1 MALILFLGLS
11 LLLQGA
17 LGEIICDD
25 LPGGKCSFSI
35 ASSGKRC
42 VLENYVRYNG
52 KLEYECKTSEIDVK
66 NMKEWIESDECTNA
80 CGVDRMSVGISSD
93 SLINQ
98 RFLAKICSSSC
109 YENCPN
115 IVDLYHNLAIGE
127 GVFLS
132 NLCDVQ
138 RTMPRR
144 AMSQLLS
151 SGAASGPISAAN
163 DHVTP
168 VAEAPTAVAEA
179 PCSNT

>member
-1 MALILFLGLS
+1 MALILFLGLC
-11 LLLQGA
+11 LLLQVA
-17 LGEIICDD
+17 TGEIMCDE
-25 LPGGKCSFSI
+25 LAGAKCSFSI

-42 VLENYVRYNG
+42 VLENYVRNNG
-52 KLEYECKTSEIDVK
+52 NVEYQCKTSEIHVK

-93 SLINQ
+93 SLLDP
-98 RFLAKICSSSC
+98 RFLSKICSSSC

-138 RTMPRR
+138 RRMPRH
-144 AMSQLLS
+144 AMTQLLS
-151 SGAASGPISAAN
+151 SGAASAPTSAAM
-163 DHVTP
+163 
-168 VAEAPTAVAEA
+168 AEAPMAEA

>member
-17 LGEIICDD
+17 LGEIVCDE
-25 LPGGKCSFSI
+25 LSSGKCSFSI

-42 VLENYVRYNG
+42 VLENYVKSNG
-52 KLEYECKTSEIDVK
+52 NVEYQCKTSEIDVK
-66 NMKEWIESDECTNA
+66 NMKEWIESDECMNA

-93 SLINQ
+93 SLLET
-98 RFLAKICSSSC
+98 RLLAKICSSSC
-109 YENCPN
+109 YENCPS

-138 RTMPRR
+138 RMMPRR
-144 AMSQLLS
+144 AMTQLLS
-151 SGAASGPISAAN
+151 SGAALAPISAQT
-163 DHVTP
+163 VI
-168 VAEAPTAVAEA
+168 
-179 PCSNT
+179 